1 MNLKQ
6 RFSFSFSILYSV
18 ILATLLVL
26 VYYQL
31 ANFRKE
37 EIQNRLKEK
46 AHTTIKLRVAFKQVD
61 DQMLKLIDSN
71 TIYNLYN
78 EKVLVFNDTFGLIYS
93 SIDDAVINW
102 NRKLLKRVQDEGYIY
117 MTENEYDI
125 VGIESEYQGK
135 VYIVLISAEDKFG
148 NRNLVYLKYLFF
160 AAFTIGL
167 VLVWILSFY
176 LSKEAL
182 TPLDVFKGQVQNIS
196 ENNLSTRIEDKGQ
209 KDEITEL
216 TRAFNTMID
225 RIDKSFQYQKSF
237 VGSASH
243 ELRTPLSK
251 ISAQLENLMQ
261 HPDLPARYVPILSS
275 INEDTQQLSDI
286 VTSLL
291 ILSKLEKDNTSK
303 SFSRVRIDEI
313 IFSSAE
319 FLKKFY
325 PDLKIHFEI
334 INRTSSDDKL
344 EVMGDESLLKIA
356 ANNLMKNAYLYSDN
370 REVFIKIIQE
380 KKSINLFF
388 ENTGVTP
395 DTKDTYELFDPFVRG
410 SNAIQSK
417 GFGLGLSIVKR
428 IIQYNE
434 AEIFYNINTPNF
446 NQIKVIFKI

>member
-18 ILATLLVL
+18 ILATLLFL
-26 VYYQL
+26 VYTQL

-46 AHTTIKLRVAFKQVD
+46 AHTTLKLLVEVKQVD
-61 DQMLKLIDSN
+61 YQLLKLIDSN

-102 NRKLLKRVQDEGYIY
+102 DRKLLKRIQDEDYIY

-125 VGIESEYQGK
+125 VGIESEYEGK
-135 VYIVLISAEDKFG
+135 VYLVLISAEDKFG
-148 NRNLVYLKYLFF
+148 NRNLVYLKYLFLG
-160 AAFTIGL
+160 AFVVGL
-167 VLVWILSFY
+167 ILVWVLSFY

-182 TPLDVFKGQVQNIS
+182 TPLDVFKSNVQKIS
-196 ENNLSTRIEDKGQ
+196 ENNLSTRIEDKGR
-209 KDEITEL
+209 KDEISEL
-216 TRAFNTMID
+216 TRAFNMMID

-261 HPDLPARYVPILSS
+261 NPDFPRKFIPILSS

-291 ILSKLEKDNTSK
+291 ILSKLEKENPSK
-303 SFSRVRIDEI
+303 SFTDVRIDEI

-334 INRTSSDDKL
+334 INQTTGDDKL
-344 EVMGDESLLKIA
+344 EVKGDESLLKIA
-356 ANNLMKNAYLYSDN
+356 INNLLKNAYLYSDTK
-370 REVFIKIIQE
+370 EVFIKIIQE
-380 KKSINLFF
+380 EKQINLFF
-388 ENTGVTP
+388 ENTGKTP
-395 DTKDTYELFDPFVRG
+395 DTENTYELFDPFVRG
-410 SNAIQSK
+410 SNATHSK

-428 IIQYNE
+428 IILYNE
-434 AEIFYNINTPNF
+434 AEILYNINTPDF
-446 NQIKVIFKI
+446 NQIKVTFTI

>member
-6 RFSFSFSILYSV
+6 RFSFSFSLLYSV
-18 ILATLLVL
+18 ILAALLFV
-26 VYYQL
+26 VYTQF

-46 AHTTIKLRVAFKQVD
+46 AQTTLKLLVEVKQVD
-61 DQMLKLIDSN
+61 YQLLKLIDSN
-71 TIYNLYN
+71 TINNLYN
-78 EKVLVFNDTFGLIYS
+78 EKVLIFNDTFGLIYS
-93 SIDDAVINW
+93 SIDDAVIKW
-102 NRKLLKRVQDEGYIY
+102 DKKLLKRVQDEDYIY

-125 VGIESEYQGK
+125 VGIESQYQGK
-135 VYIVLISAEDKFG
+135 VYLVLISAEDKFG

-160 AAFTIGL
+160 AAFFVGL
-167 VLVWILSFY
+167 VMVWILSFL
-176 LSKEAL
+176 LSKRAL
-182 TPLDVFKGQVQNIS
+182 TPLDIFKSKVQNIS
-196 ENNLSTRIEDKGQ
+196 ENNLSTRIEDNGR

-216 TRAFNTMID
+216 SRAFNMMID

-261 HPDLPARYVPILSS
+261 NPDFPAKYIPILSS

-291 ILSKLEKDNTSK
+291 ILSKLEKENTSK
-303 SFSRVRIDEI
+303 AFSDVRIDEI
-313 IFSSAE
+313 IFSSTE

-334 INRTSSDDKL
+334 INQTKGDDKL
-344 EVMGDESLLKIA
+344 EIKGDESLLKIA
-356 ANNLMKNAYLYSDN
+356 INNLLKNAYLYSDTK
-370 REVFIKIIQE
+370 EVFIKIIQE
-380 KKSINLFF
+380 ENHINLVF
-388 ENTGVTP
+388 ENTGKTP
-395 DTKDTYELFDPFVRG
+395 DIKNTYELFDPFIRG

-428 IIQYNE
+428 VIQYNE
-434 AEIFYNINTPNF
+434 AEILYNINTPNF
-446 NQIKVIFKI
+446 NQIKVTFKI

>member
-6 RFSFSFSILYSV
+6 RFSISFSVLYSV
-18 ILATLLVL
+18 ILATLLFV
-26 VYYQL
+26 VYTQL
-31 ANFRKE
+31 ANFRKV

-46 AHTTIKLRVAFKQVD
+46 AHTTLKLLVEVKQVD
-61 DQMLKLIDSN
+61 YQLLKLIDSN

-102 NRKLLKRVQDEGYIY
+102 DRKLLKKIQDKDYIY

-125 VGIESEYQGK
+125 VGIESEYEGK
-135 VYIVLISAEDKFG
+135 VYLVLISAEDKFG
-148 NRNLVYLKYLFF
+148 NRNLVYLKYLFMG
-160 AAFTIGL
+160 AFVIGL

-182 TPLDVFKGQVQNIS
+182 TPLDVFKNKVQDIS
-196 ENNLSTRIEDKGQ
+196 ENNLSTRIEDKGR
-209 KDEITEL
+209 KDEISEL
-216 TRAFNTMID
+216 TRAFNMMID

-261 HPDLPARYVPILSS
+261 NPDFPAQYITTLAS

-291 ILSKLEKDNTSK
+291 ILSKLEKENHSQ
-303 SFSRVRIDEI
+303 SFSNVRIDEI

-334 INRTSSDDKL
+334 INQTTAEDKL
-344 EVMGDESLLKIA
+344 EVKGDESLLKIA
-356 ANNLMKNAYLYSDN
+356 INNLLKNAYLYSDTKD
-370 REVFIKIIQE
+370 VFIKIIQE
-380 KKSINLFF
+380 EKCINLFF
-388 ENTGVTP
+388 ENKGKTP

-410 SNAIQSK
+410 SNATQSK

-428 IIQYNE
+428 ILQYNE
-434 AEIFYNINTPNF
+434 AEILYNINTPDF
-446 NQIKVIFKI
+446 NQIKVTFKL

>member
-6 RFSFSFSILYSV
+6 RFSISFSILYSV
-18 ILATLLVL
+18 ILATMLFL
-26 VYYQL
+26 VYTQF

-46 AHTTIKLRVAFKQVD
+46 AQTTLKLLVEVKQVD
-61 DQMLKLIDSN
+61 YQLLKLIDSN
-71 TIYNLYN
+71 TINNLYN
-78 EKVLVFNDTFGLIYS
+78 EKVLIFNDSFKLIYS

-102 NRKLLKRVQDEGYIY
+102 DSKLLKRIQDEDYIY

-125 VGIESEYQGK
+125 VGIESTYQGK
-135 VYIVLISAEDKFG
+135 VYLVLISAEDKFG
-148 NRNLVYLKYLFF
+148 NRNLVYLKYLFL
-160 AAFTIGL
+160 AAFVIGL

-182 TPLDVFKGQVQNIS
+182 TPLDVFKGKVQNIS
-196 ENNLSTRIEDKGQ
+196 ENNLSTRIEDKGR

-216 TRAFNTMID
+216 TRAFNMMID
-225 RIDKSFQYQKSF
+225 RIEKSFQYQKSF

-261 HPDLPARYVPILSS
+261 NPDFPAKYIPILAS

-291 ILSKLEKDNTSK
+291 ILSKLEKENPSK
-303 SFSRVRIDEI
+303 SFTNVRIDEI
-313 IFSSAE
+313 IFSSSE

-334 INRTSSDDKL
+334 INETNAEDKL
-344 EVMGDESLLKIA
+344 EVRGDESLLKIA
-356 ANNLMKNAYLYSDN
+356 INNLLKNAYLYSDTK
-370 REVFIKIIQE
+370 EVFIKIIQE
-380 KKSINLFF
+380 EKSIDLFF
-388 ENTGVTP
+388 ENTGKTP
-395 DTKDTYELFDPFVRG
+395 DVKNTYELFDPFVRG

-428 IIQYNE
+428 ILQYNE
-434 AEIFYNINTPNF
+434 AEILYNINIPNF
-446 NQIKVIFKI
+446 NQIKVTFKV

>member
-18 ILATLLVL
+18 ILATLLFL
-26 VYYQL
+26 VYTQF

-46 AHTTIKLRVAFKQVD
+46 AQTTLKLLVEVKQVD
-61 DQMLKLIDSN
+61 YQLLKLIDSN
-71 TIYNLYN
+71 TINNLYN
-78 EKVLVFNDTFGLIYS
+78 EKVLIFNDTFGLIYS

-102 NRKLLKRVQDEGYIY
+102 DRKLLKRIQDEDYIY
-117 MTENEYDI
+117 MSENEYDI
-125 VGIESEYQGK
+125 VGIESQYQGK
-135 VYIVLISAEDKFG
+135 VYLVLISAEDKFG
-148 NRNLVYLKYLFF
+148 NRNLVYLKYLFIT
-160 AAFTIGL
+160 AFVIGL
-167 VLVWILSFY
+167 ILVWILSFY

-182 TPLDVFKGQVQNIS
+182 TPLDEFKERVQNIS
-196 ENNLSTRIEDKGQ
+196 ENNLSTRIEDTGR
-209 KDEITEL
+209 KDEITGL
-216 TRAFNTMID
+216 TRAFNMMID

-261 HPDLPARYVPILSS
+261 NPDFPLEYIPILSS
-275 INEDTQQLSDI
+275 INEDAQQLSDI

-291 ILSKLEKDNTSK
+291 ILSKLEKENTSK
-303 SFSRVRIDEI
+303 AFTNVRIDEI

-325 PDLKIHFEI
+325 PDLRIHFEI
-334 INRTSSDDKL
+334 INQTNAEDKL
-344 EVMGDESLLKIA
+344 EVKGDESLLKIA
-356 ANNLMKNAYLYSDN
+356 INNLLKNAYLYSDN
-370 REVFIKIIQE
+370 KEVYIKIIQE
-380 KKSINLFF
+380 ENRINLFF
-388 ENTGVTP
+388 ENTGRTP

-434 AEIFYNINTPNF
+434 AEILYNINIPNF
-446 NQIKVIFKI
+446 NQIKVTFII

>member
-6 RFSFSFSILYSV
+6 RFSFSFSLLYSV
-18 ILATLLVL
+18 ILAALLFV
-26 VYYQL
+26 VYTQF

-46 AHTTIKLRVAFKQVD
+46 AQTTLKLLVEVKQVD
-61 DQMLKLIDSN
+61 YQLLKLIDSN
-71 TIYNLYN
+71 TINNLYN
-78 EKVLVFNDTFGLIYS
+78 EKVLIFNDTFGLIYS

-102 NRKLLKRVQDEGYIY
+102 DRKLLKRVQDEDYIY

-125 VGIESEYQGK
+125 VGIESQYQGK
-135 VYIVLISAEDKFG
+135 VYLVLISAEDKFG
-148 NRNLVYLKYLFF
+148 NRNLVYLKYLFII
-160 AAFTIGL
+160 AFVIGL
-167 VLVWILSFY
+167 VLVWALSFY

-182 TPLDVFKGQVQNIS
+182 APLDLFKGKVQNIS
-196 ENNLSTRIEDKGQ
+196 ENNLSTRIEDTGR

-216 TRAFNTMID
+216 SRAFNMMID

-261 HPDLPARYVPILSS
+261 NPDFPSKYIPILSS

-291 ILSKLEKDNTSK
+291 ILSKLEKENTSK
-303 SFSRVRIDEI
+303 AFSDVRIDEI

-334 INRTSSDDKL
+334 INETKGEDKL
-344 EVMGDESLLKIA
+344 EIKGDESLLKIA
-356 ANNLMKNAYLYSDN
+356 INNLLKNAYLYSDTK
-370 REVFIKIIQE
+370 EVFIKIIQE
-380 KKSINLFF
+380 QNRINLYF
-388 ENTGVTP
+388 ENTGKTP
-395 DTKDTYELFDPFVRG
+395 DIKDTYELFDPFVRG

-434 AEIFYNINTPNF
+434 AEILYNINSPNF
-446 NQIKVIFKI
+446 NQIKVTFKI